1 MHDNRRMAARW
12 LAFVIWAAVSATAAF
27 WGLRLFA
34 PGTPAPAHTLTVAT
48 AAAARGDLTRI
59 LGVDGMPMAAATS
72 RETVPAEERR
82 YQLLGVAAPR
92 AAADSR
98 EAVALIAVDGK
109 PARAYRVGAAVDGDT
124 VVLSVSARNVALG
137 PRGGAATVALELPA
151 LPPPATG
158 TPGGV
163 TGSTLPAGLP
173 GGVGTRPVMTP
184 PVPPAAPMPVPAAA
198 VPEPQIVDR
207 PGDRP
212 VPAPLTRQ

>member
-12 LAFVIWAAVSATAAF
+12 LAFVIWAAVSAMAAF

-59 LGVDGMPMAAATS
+59 LGVDSMPMPASTS
-72 RETVPAEERR
+72 REAAPAEDRR

-109 PARAYRVGAAVDGDT
+109 PARAYRIGATVDGDT
-124 VVLSVSARNVALG
+124 VVLTVGARNVGLG
-137 PRGGAATVALELPA
+137 PRGGVATVALELPA

-158 TPGGV
+158 TPGGA
-163 TGSTLPAGLP
+163 TGITLPAGLP
-173 GGVGTRPVMTP
+173 GGVGARPVTP
-184 PVPPAAPMPVPAAA
+184 VAAPMPAPAATMS
-198 VPEPQIVDR
+198 EPQMVDR

-212 VPAPLTRQ
+212 VPAPATRQ

>member
-27 WGLRLFA
+27 WALRLLA
-34 PGTPAPAHTLTVAT
+34 PMTPAPAHTLTVAT
-48 AAAARGDLTRI
+48 AAAARGDLARI
-59 LGVDGMPMAAATS
+59 LGVDSMPAAAT
-72 RETVPAEERR
+72 REAAPAEERR

-109 PARAYRVGAAVDGDT
+109 PARAYRIGAAVDGDT
-124 VVLSVSARNVALG
+124 VVLSVGARNVGLG

-151 LPPPATG
+151 LPPAATG
-158 TPGGV
+158 TPGGA
-163 TGSTLPAGLP
+163 SNNTLPAGPP
-173 GGVGTRPVMTP
+173 GGMGARTVMPVAAPNPVPTP
-184 PVPPAAPMPVPAAA
+184 PPNMSM
-198 VPEPQIVDR
+198 PEPQSAER

-212 VPAPLTRQ
+212 VPAPAARQ